1 MAAWGVSGVVDAPP
15 LEPIE
20 AESAPGELLA
30 SLAFWARRARLAS
43 RALFSS
49 SPLPLQPLMVFNGII
64 AHRLP
69 EMSGRLPEK
78 VHNVVLPDNVLEY
91 TSDGAVECQRKM
103 YEQVRTYY
111 MSDGLA

>member
-1 MAAWGVSGVVDAPP
+1 
-15 LEPIE
+15 
-20 AESAPGELLA
+20 
-30 SLAFWARRARLAS
+30 
-43 RALFSS
+43 
-49 SPLPLQPLMVFNGII
+49 
-64 AHRLP
+64 
-69 EMSGRLPEK
+69 MSGRLPEK